1 MFLENYLTS
10 PLKNKTSKKLEVTP
24 EDLKGGPR
32 IYSLL
37 PKGTSNFSFSSG
49 YFVSPVITS
58 IFTASVIISM

>member
-37 PKGTSNFSFSSG
+37 PKGTSNFLVFPPDTLFPQLSHQFSQLQ
-49 YFVSPVITS
+49 
-58 IFTASVIISM
+58 